1 MTCHYPDLGSASDW
15 LKQIP
20 REESVSERRSSVFLC
35 YAGYFRYDQRIYALV
50 CQSSFR
56 GETSGCVAKCRLFSE
71 ASSVI
76 ASLKVLF
83 CWRSLNNYISSIDV
97 NAIATLYSIN
107 NTTAK
112 VKYPDRNVSLII
124 LVFLWFLMMSLNV
137 RIFVLRFIFPFAI
150 EYGNL

>member
-56 GETSGCVAKCRLFSE
+56 GETSGCVAKFRLFSE

-76 ASLKVLF
+76 ASLKVLL

-97 NAIATLYSIN
+97 NAIATLYSI
-107 NTTAK
+107 K
-112 VKYPDRNVSLII
+112 QYHSKGKIPRPQCI
-124 LVFLWFLMMSLNV
+124 LVFLWFVMMSLNV
-137 RIFVLRFIFPFAI
+137 RIFGLRFTFPFAI